1 MKVRHVFAAAD
12 ITVAKAVVRAA
23 RDKGIDPGCIRV
35 EARKDI
41 EIHRISD
48 DRKNVSMDFIP
59 AALRGTVL
67 GAASGLLLG
76 IVAYWV
82 PAFGL
87 GWGGVL
93 ALAGLG
99 ALIGTWASVL
109 AGSAV
114 PDEVRRNFAKEIE
127 DGRILVVID
136 AEPAE
141 SAAIEPV
148 LLQAGG
154 VRLPYE
160 ARTALT

>member
-1 MKVRHVFAAAD
+1 MKKRHVFATPDLPA
-12 ITVAKAVVRAA
+12 AKAVVRAA
-23 RDKGIDPGCIRV
+23 REQGIDRKCISV

-48 DRKNVSMDFIP
+48 DRLNVSMDFIP
-59 AALRGTVL
+59 AAMRGTVL
-67 GAASGLLLG
+67 GGLSGLLLG

-82 PAFGL
+82 PYFGL
-87 GWGGVL
+87 GWGGVA
-93 ALAGLG
+93 ALTVLG

-114 PDEVRRNFAKEIE
+114 PDEVRRTFAREIE

-136 AEPAE
+136 ADQDAFDRL
-141 SAAIEPV
+141 EPV
-148 LLQAGG
+148 LARAGG

-160 ARTALT
+160 ANTALT

>member
-1 MKVRHVFAAAD
+1 MKKRHVFATPDLPA
-12 ITVAKAVVRAA
+12 AKAVVRAA
-23 RDKGIDPGCIRV
+23 REQGIDRKCISV

-48 DRKNVSMDFIP
+48 DRLNVSMDFIP

-67 GAASGLLLG
+67 GALSGLLLG

-82 PAFGL
+82 PYFGL
-87 GWGGVL
+87 GWGGVA
-93 ALAGLG
+93 ALAVVG

-114 PDEVRRNFAKEIE
+114 PDEVRRTFAREIE

-136 AEPAE
+136 ADAEAFGTLEPAL
-141 SAAIEPV
+141 AR
-148 LLQAGG
+148 AGG

-160 ARTALT
+160 VNTVLT

>member
-1 MKVRHVFAAAD
+1 MKKRHVFATHDLAA
-12 ITVAKAVVRAA
+12 AKAVVRAA
-23 RDKGIDPGCIRV
+23 RDQGVDRRCITV

-41 EIHRISD
+41 EVHRISD
-48 DRKNVSMDFIP
+48 ERKNVSMDFIP

-82 PAFGL
+82 PALGL
-87 GWGGVL
+87 GWGGVF

-114 PDEVRRNFAKEIE
+114 PDEVRRTFGREIE

-136 AEPAE
+136 AEQAE
-141 SAAIEPV
+141 FSAIEPA
-148 LLQAGG
+148 LLQAGA

-160 ARTALT
+160 ASTALT

>member
-1 MKVRHVFAAAD
+1 MKKRHVFASHD
-12 ITVAKAVVRAA
+12 LGVAKAVVRAA
-23 RDKGIDPGCIRV
+23 REHGIDRRCITV
-35 EARKDI
+35 EARHDI
-41 EIHRISD
+41 EVHRISD
-48 DRKNVSMDFIP
+48 ERKNVSMDFIP

-82 PAFGL
+82 PAFHL
-87 GWGGVL
+87 GWPGVF

-109 AGSAV
+109 MGSAL
-114 PDEVRRNFAKEIE
+114 PDEVRRTFAREIDE
-127 DGRILVVID
+127 GTILVIVD
-136 AEPAE
+136 AEPEAFE
-141 SAAIEPV
+141 QLEPAIAR
-148 LLQAGG
+148 AGG

>member
-1 MKVRHVFAAAD
+1 MKKRHVFATHDLAA
-12 ITVAKAVVRAA
+12 AKAVVRAA
-23 RDKGIDPGCIRV
+23 RDQGVDRRCITV

-41 EIHRISD
+41 EVHRISD
-48 DRKNVSMDFIP
+48 ERKNVSMDFIP

-87 GWGGVL
+87 GWGGVF

-114 PDEVRRNFAKEIE
+114 PDEVRRTFGREIE

-136 AEPAE
+136 AEQAEFLALEPA
-141 SAAIEPV
+141 
-148 LLQAGG
+148 LLQAGA

-160 ARTALT
+160 ASTALT

>member
-1 MKVRHVFAAAD
+1 MHKRHVFATPDLPA
-12 ITVAKAVVRAA
+12 AKAVVRAA
-23 RDKGIDPGCIRV
+23 REQGIDRKCITV

-48 DRKNVSMDFIP
+48 DRLNVSMDFIP
-59 AALRGTVL
+59 AAMRGTVL
-67 GAASGLLLG
+67 GALSGLLLG

-82 PAFGL
+82 PYFGL
-87 GWGGVL
+87 GWGGVV
-93 ALAGLG
+93 ALAVLG

-114 PDEVRRNFAKEIE
+114 PDEVRRTFAREIE

-136 AEPAE
+136 ADPA
-141 SAAIEPV
+141 AFATLEPV
-148 LLQAGG
+148 LSRAGA

-160 ARTALT
+160 ANTVLT

>member
-1 MKVRHVFAAAD
+1 MKKRHVFATPDLPA
-12 ITVAKAVVRAA
+12 AKAVVRAA
-23 RDKGIDPGCIRV
+23 RDQGIDRKCISV

-48 DRKNVSMDFIP
+48 DRLNVSMDFIP

-82 PAFGL
+82 PALRL
-87 GWGGVL
+87 GWGGVF

-114 PDEVRRNFAKEIE
+114 PDEVRRTFAREID
-127 DGRILVVID
+127 DGRILVVVD
-136 AEPAE
+136 AEPA
-141 SAAIEPV
+141 AFARLEPV
-148 LLQAGG
+148 VAQAGG
-154 VRLPYE
+154 IRLPYE
-160 ARTALT
+160 ASSVLT

>member
-1 MKVRHVFAAAD
+1 MKKRHVFATHDLAA
-12 ITVAKAVVRAA
+12 AKAVVRAA
-23 RDKGIDPGCIRV
+23 RDQGVDRRCITV

-41 EIHRISD
+41 EVHRISD
-48 DRKNVSMDFIP
+48 ERKNVSMDFIP

-82 PAFGL
+82 PALGL
-87 GWGGVL
+87 GWGGVF

-114 PDEVRRNFAKEIE
+114 PDEVRRTFGREIE

-136 AEPAE
+136 AEQAEFLALEPA
-141 SAAIEPV
+141 
-148 LLQAGG
+148 LLQAGA

-160 ARTALT
+160 ASTALT